1 MIVLN
6 LACSNGHRFEGWFG
20 TADDFQR
27 QAAAG
32 EMVCPMCGDIRIVRL
47 PAGPHVKRRRADK
60 SPQQVSYAPESAIQ
74 ETLHALA
81 QALIRD
87 SEDVGDRFPEEARK
101 IHYEEVPARRIRGIA
116 TLREAGELV
125 DEGIA
130 VVPLPVS
137 PDSEVH

>member
-20 TADDFQR
+20 SAEDFQR

-32 EMVCPMCGDIRIVRL
+32 EMVCPMCGDNKIIRL
-47 PAGPHVKRRRADK
+47 PASPHVKRRRAGE
-60 SPQQVSYAPESAIQ
+60 SPQQANDAPESAIQ
-74 ETLHALA
+74 ETLRALT
-81 QALIRD
+81 QALIRG

-101 IHYEEVPARRIRGIA
+101 IHYEEVSARRIRGTA
-116 TLREAGELV
+116 TLREAGELI

-130 VVPLPVS
+130 VVPLPVP
-137 PDSEVH
+137 PDTEVH

>member
-20 TADDFQR
+20 YAEDFQR

-32 EMVCPMCGDIRIVRL
+32 EMACPMCGDNKIIRL
-47 PAGPHVKRRRADK
+47 PASPHVKRRRADE
-60 SPQQVSYAPESAIQ
+60 PRQQAKDAPESAAQ
-74 ETLHALA
+74 DTLRALT

-101 IHYEEVPARRIRGIA
+101 IHYEEVPARSIRGIA
-116 TLREAGELV
+116 TLREAGELI
-125 DEGIA
+125 DEGIV
-130 VVPLPVS
+130 VVPLPVP